1 MVVISYFTLM
11 KERILFIINPF
22 SGTSDKKT
30 FERIA
35 LSQLPVN
42 SYEATFQY
50 TTHAGHGRALAT
62 DAVKNGYTI
71 VVAVGGDGSVNEIAS
86 SLVNT
91 DVNLG
96 VVPAGSGNGF
106 AHHHGIST
114 DIQRAIHALASG
126 IRKKI
131 DVISVNDEICV
142 NIAGVGYDALVAF
155 KTKENPQ
162 RGLIPYVKESLINS
176 TKFREFPYTIESY
189 GKETSGKAL
198 MIIVANAS
206 TYGYN
211 FTISPDSLDDDG
223 LFEVII
229 IEKTS
234 LLNYYLNAYRLLN
247 NTILKSPFV
256 QTFRTDEIN
265 ITLNKANF
273 IHLDGEGKKSPTAV
287 HFKLLPLALN
297 VIIPNKKG

>member
-1 MVVISYFTLM
+1 
-11 KERILFIINPF
+11 
-22 SGTSDKKT
+22 
-30 FERIA
+30 
-35 LSQLPVN
+35 
-42 SYEATFQY
+42 
-50 TTHAGHGRALAT
+50 
-62 DAVKNGYTI
+62 
-71 VVAVGGDGSVNEIAS
+71 
-86 SLVNT
+86 
-91 DVNLG
+91 
-96 VVPAGSGNGF
+96 
-106 AHHHGIST
+106 
-114 DIQRAIHALASG
+114 
-126 IRKKI
+126 
-131 DVISVNDEICV
+131 
-142 NIAGVGYDALVAF
+142 
-155 KTKENPQ
+155 
-162 RGLIPYVKESLINS
+162 
-176 TKFREFPYTIESY
+176 
-189 GKETSGKAL
+189 

-265 ITLNKANF
+265 ITLNETNF